1 MVSKVKVCAKGCHD
15 VDVDVDVDVGSGE
28 VEVALRTY

>member
-15 VDVDVDVDVGSGE
+15 VDVDVDVGSGE